1 MDAVKNGKLTFSR
14 DQIITSS
21 QAAKNFGEARHR
33 AKQAPLYVSDR
44 NDGIDTVIVDY
55 NTFESLA
62 VELEELRLQ
71 RFYDSAA
78 LRLAEGEADL
88 KRCPVELADV
98 MGKDRYVEWMAID
111 PDAVADEGLFE

>member
-14 DQIITSS
+14 HQIITSS

-78 LRLAEGEADL
+78 LRLAEGEADP